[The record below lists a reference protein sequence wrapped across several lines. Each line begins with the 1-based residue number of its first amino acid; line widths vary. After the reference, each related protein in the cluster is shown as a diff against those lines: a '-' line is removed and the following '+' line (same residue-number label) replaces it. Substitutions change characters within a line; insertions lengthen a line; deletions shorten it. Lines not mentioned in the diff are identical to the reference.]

1 MKKIFILGC
10 MALTALTPVC
20 FGQASS
26 SGEAKSA
33 NKEAKIQD
41 LEKSG
46 WEAFKNKQTEAFK
59 ALLSTGYFGVYADGI
74 KTADQEVAGMSKTEL
89 RDYSFAD
96 VKVMFP
102 HGGVAVI
109 TYKATQQATSGGQDV
124 SGTYNCGSVWV
135 KEGGKWLVAFHTD
148 IKTQ

>member
-1 MKKIFILGC
+1 MKTTFIVCCL
-10 MALTALTPVC
+10 AVIAAAPLC
-20 FGQASS
+20 FGQTSPS
-26 SGEAKSA
+26 RPAKSA
-33 NKEAKIQD
+33 NKEAKIED

-59 ALLSTGYFGVYADGI
+59 ALLSTGYFGVYADGV

-102 HGGVAVI
+102 RGGVAVI
-109 TYKATQQATSGGQDV
+109 TYKATQQATSGDQDV